1 MRLHPFQGQSVW
13 ETGEKPEKGLRLM
26 KYYSRTTKKNF
37 QKNSANSTKNASLF
51 KKKYKN
57 RLATL
62 IKIHF

>member
-51 KKKYKN
+51 
-57 RLATL
+57 
-62 IKIHF
+62 